1 MLGMMLIRLVLPG
14 MRPVRL
20 VLMGFLVLV
29 LLAVL
34 LAVLLGIM
42 LDHSITSFSI
52 STLILSTE
60 GVCQMISR
68 FK

>member
-20 VLMGFLVLV
+20 VLMGLLVLV
-29 LLAVL
+29 LVL

>member
-20 VLMGFLVLV
+20 VLMGLLVLV
-29 LLAVL
+29 LVL

-42 LDHSITSFSI
+42 LGHSIASFSI

-60 GVCQMISR
+60 GYV
-68 FK
+68 K

>member
-20 VLMGFLVLV
+20 VLMGLLVL
-29 LLAVL
+29 VL

-42 LDHSITSFSI
+42 LGHSIASFSI

-60 GVCQMISR
+60 GYV
-68 FK
+68 K

>member
-20 VLMGFLVLV
+20 VLMGLLVL
-29 LLAVL
+29 VL